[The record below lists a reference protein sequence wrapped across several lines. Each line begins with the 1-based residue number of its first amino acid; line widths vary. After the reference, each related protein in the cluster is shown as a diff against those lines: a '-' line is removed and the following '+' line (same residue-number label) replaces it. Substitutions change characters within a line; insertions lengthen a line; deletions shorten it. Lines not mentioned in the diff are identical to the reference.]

1 MRGFYAS
8 FMIVT
13 GYLIVGSLLM
23 IASGRLGS
31 LLKRLGPKPV
41 NYTRIS
47 VFTFGCCVAVL
58 GAFGVTL
65 HIIAISRAAFDLT

>member
-1 MRGFYAS
+1 
-8 FMIVT
+8 MIVT

-23 IASGRLGS
+23 FLSGRIGNLV
-31 LLKRLGPKPV
+31 KRLGTKPV

-65 HIIAISRAAFDLT
+65 HIIAISRAAFDLS

>member
-65 HIIAISRAAFDLT
+65 HIIAISRAAFDLS